1 MPAPAARSR
10 STLAAAALLAAVAV
24 GALGGCKGGAPSL
37 PGLSALKTD
46 KDLTFAQ
53 VQSVSVGLSAAQ
65 VRDGFGEPQRAN
77 RREDGTYERMEYPAL
92 DAKGGKNRLVLDF
105 DARDRLVQKTFTG
118 QVLRP

>member
-1 MPAPAARSR
+1 MSSPRAPVRSVVALAVL
-10 STLAAAALLAAVAV
+10 LAAAPF
-24 GALGGCKGGAPSL
+24 GGCQGGPPSL

-77 RREDGTYERMEYPAL
+77 RRADGTFERMEYPAL

-105 DARDRLVQKTFTG
+105 DARERLVQKTFTG

>member
-24 GALGGCKGGAPSL
+24 GTLGGCKGGAPSL

-77 RREDGTYERMEYPAL
+77 RRADGTYERMEYPAL